1 MCPTLNVPSSRP
13 AARRN
18 CGFTLIEL
26 LVVIAI
32 IAILAAMLLPAL
44 SKAKGRA
51 QGIYCMSNTKQL
63 TLGWILFSGDNS
75 DALIPNG
82 GSNPN
87 VPGVPTWVAGSQLW
101 TPNPD
106 NTNSAILIDPTAS
119 SMANYVKS
127 PGSYKC
133 PADSRSAPEGPHVR
147 SVSMNGALG
156 GHAPAVQGQ
165 YPTPPGRNY
174 YGSGSPGGSPFTA
187 GCLKV
192 SDLNTPGPVNIYVI
206 LDEHADSIAAV
217 NGDATFAFDPG
228 CAPGSEY
235 WRDLPA
241 SYHGGAGSF
250 SFGDGHSEIHKWL
263 QRGSPGRTVYPVTGL
278 TYGSAAPWKSTLI
291 HNNGTGETDYEWV
304 QDRMPYRSN

>member
-1 MCPTLNVPSSRP
+1 MCPTPNTFLSRP

-18 CGFTLIEL
+18 SAFTLIEL

-63 TLGWILFSGDNS
+63 TLGWIMFQSDNN

-82 GSNPN
+82 GANPLA
-87 VPGVPTWVAGSQLW
+87 PGILSWVAGSQLW

-106 NTNSAILIDPTAS
+106 NINSAKMVDPAQS
-119 SMANYVKS
+119 SMAVYVKS

-133 PADSRSAPEGPHVR
+133 PADTHEAPEGPHVR

-156 GHAPAVQGQ
+156 GKAPAVQGV

-174 YGSGSPGGSPFTA
+174 YGSGSPGGAPFTSGA
-187 GCLKV
+187 MRT

-206 LDEHADSIAAV
+206 LDEQADSIAAV
-217 NGDATFAFDPG
+217 NGDATYAFDPG
-228 CAPGSEY
+228 CPPTSEY

-241 SYHGGAGSF
+241 SYHGNGGSF
-250 SFGDGHSEIHKWL
+250 SFADGHSEIHKWM
-263 QRGSPGRTVYPVTGL
+263 QRGTPGRTVYAVTGT
-278 TYGSAAPWKSTLI
+278 TYGSNAPWKSTLM
-291 HNNGTGETDYEWV
+291 HRDLSGETDYEWV
-304 QDRMPYRSN
+304 QDRMPYR